1 MSVMQKTVFI
11 IGPGRSFGKELIKL
25 FRGAG
30 YKIGVI
36 SSGAT
41 YEADISKVADI
52 TNNFEYKT
60 ALKSMCEELGHI
72 SCLIY
77 NPKISPK
84 GTGLEIDTEVF
95 QKSLE
100 VNAVGAITAVQ
111 EAAAFLKNGKV
122 IFTNGG
128 FKDEP
133 DPKRF
138 ALSVGKATLFGVHK
152 ALESPLKE
160 KNISIH
166 TITIGVPVENNGP
179 LTPEA
184 VVKTFLSVAE
194 GSVKDRETL
203 LEG

>member
-1 MSVMQKTVFI
+1 MQKTLLV
-11 IGPGRSFGKELIKL
+11 IGPGKSFGKELIETFKN
-25 FRGAG
+25 AG

-36 SSGAT
+36 STNTNFG
-41 YEADISKVADI
+41 ADINKTADI
-52 TNNFEYKT
+52 GNLIVYKK
-60 ALKSMCEELGHI
+60 ALAEICEELQSI

-77 NPKISPK
+77 NPKVSPK
-84 GTGLEIDTEVF
+84 GTGLEIDIEDF
-95 QKSLE
+95 KKSLE
-100 VNAVGAITAVQ
+100 INAIGAVTAIQ
-111 EAAAFLKNGKV
+111 ETVSFLENGTV

-138 ALSVGKATLFGVHK
+138 ALSVGKATLFGIHK